1 MVTCYIFYYPKNSK
15 GRCILSQP
23 DLASAKKKVD
33 ELYKNECTEVCI
45 SESGANTQ
53 SIIKMVYKVMY
64 TKDSKRNCLSFFTFS
79 DHNPYN
85 DIYQTME
92 QMEVNKFTIY
102 PMKYE
107 DWYFLGLRIS
117 RDMRNYLDE
126 VRHNNKWE
134 TDKNDPPIIKPCFR
148 RTKYQYVH
156 KFNHVWK
163 KSKLAKELRKRKTI

>member
-1 MVTCYIFYYPKNSK
+1 MGTCYIFYYPKNSK

-23 DLASAKKKVD
+23 NLARAKKKVD

-102 PMKYE
+102 PMRYE

-117 RDMRNYLDE
+117 KDMRNYLDE
-126 VRHNNKWE
+126 VKHNKQRE
-134 TDKNDPPIIKPCFR
+134 IDKATLLVATYPR
-148 RTKYQYVH
+148 STKYQYIH
-156 KFNHVWK
+156 KFNHVWR
-163 KSKLAKELRKRKTI
+163 KSKLAKELKKRKTI